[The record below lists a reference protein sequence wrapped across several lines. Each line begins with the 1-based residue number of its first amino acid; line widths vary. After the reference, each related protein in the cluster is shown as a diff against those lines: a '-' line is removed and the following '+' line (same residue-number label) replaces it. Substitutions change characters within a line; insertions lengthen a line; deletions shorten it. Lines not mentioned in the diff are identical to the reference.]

1 MTSTSTLIFE
11 KKLDILIGQ
20 GNYYINTKDMTIH
33 INGYPKQELPF
44 RGFVVN
50 GRKGYQMFPP
60 SFTIWM
66 ENHYLDASNRLD
78 ELANVFQ
85 KLNYHYCCIGN

>member
-1 MTSTSTLIFE
+1 MTSTRNLIFE
-11 KKLDILIGQ
+11 KTLDILIGQ
-20 GNYYINTKDMTIH
+20 EDYYINTKDMTVH
-33 INGYPKQELPF
+33 INSYPNQELPF

-50 GRKGYQMFPP
+50 GRKGYQLFPP

-85 KLNYHYCCIGN
+85 KLNYHYCYIGN

>member
-1 MTSTSTLIFE
+1 MSLSYH
-11 KKLDILIGQ
+11 KKLLTTIIGPDC
-20 GNYYINTKDMTIH
+20 YINDKDMIVVIPDYH
-33 INGYPKQELPF
+33 NQELPF
-44 RGFVVN
+44 RGFVMN

-66 ENHYLDASNRLD
+66 ENRYLDASNRLD

-85 KLNYHYCCIGN
+85 KLNYHYCCINN